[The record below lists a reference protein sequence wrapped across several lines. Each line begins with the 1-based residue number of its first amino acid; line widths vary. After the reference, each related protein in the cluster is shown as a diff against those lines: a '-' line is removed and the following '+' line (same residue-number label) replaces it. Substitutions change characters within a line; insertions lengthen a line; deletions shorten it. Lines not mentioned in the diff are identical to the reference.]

1 MCMYTDDYFQ
11 ISFPNFINDREMF
24 EKSEGP
30 LTRFCVYVLVDNFDT
45 SKSLGFTLPA
55 FPLV

>member
-1 MCMYTDDYFQ
+1 MYADDYFQ

>member
-1 MCMYTDDYFQ
+1 MYTGDYVQ
-11 ISFPNFINDREMF
+11 ISFPDFINDCEMF

-30 LTRFCVYVLVDNFDT
+30 LTRLCVYVLVDNFDT
-45 SKSLGFTLPA
+45 SKSLGFTLPV